1 MALIENI
8 LNLIEEH
15 KTELKDSE
23 YKTALEDLSKIKN
36 IISNKT
42 KSYYSIKALI
52 VSTTLNKIGDTV
64 YTIDPQTKLVKY
76 IYELTEETY
85 KEVQKQIKYYSK
97 VEGEPGPQYLRIR
110 NDNLELELL
119 NRNIF
124 SDYINMKNCYNFRVY
139 AEGDNRNPS
148 HVKLHKNVTKYII
161 SIELCDP
168 NYDSDNDFDDDSDD
182 EN

>member
-1 MALIENI
+1 MDQIEYI

-52 VSTTLNKIGDTV
+52 VSTTLNKIGDNV
-64 YTIDPQTKLVKY
+64 YTINPQTKLVKN

-85 KEVQKQIKYYSK
+85 KEVQKQI
-97 VEGEPGPQYLRIR
+97 
-110 NDNLELELL
+110 
-119 NRNIF
+119 
-124 SDYINMKNCYNFRVY
+124 
-139 AEGDNRNPS
+139 
-148 HVKLHKNVTKYII
+148 
-161 SIELCDP
+161 
-168 NYDSDNDFDDDSDD
+168 
-182 EN
+182 